1 MMESADFQRLL
12 NTKGFENF
20 KTDKVAQQSLAERLI
35 KDLEIENTDDTDQIN
50 QVIDN
55 INENIQTFELPQIE
69 TYTPLGLFEKGDSVE
84 AQQNFFVDT
93 LEQLTGRPIT
103 KDLYNRVLSEDAKLN
118 LAKAFN
124 ISSVQLDE
132 LVSEYLK

>member
-1 MMESADFQRLL
+1 MRTYKRL
-12 NTKGFENF
+12 
-20 KTDKVAQQSLAERLI
+20 
-35 KDLEIENTDDTDQIN
+35 
-50 QVIDN
+50 
-55 INENIQTFELPQIE
+55 TFLKIE

>member
-1 MMESADFQRLL
+1 MQLKLLHKAEASLLSPVTVMMESADFQRLL

-35 KDLEIENTDDTDQIN
+35 KDLEIENTDYTDQIN

-55 INENIQTFELPQIE
+55 IMKIYKRLNFPKIE
-69 TYTPLGLFEKGDSVE
+69 TYTPLGLFEKGDSVD

-103 KDLYNRVLSEDAKLN
+103 KR
-118 LAKAFN
+118 F
-124 ISSVQLDE
+124 I
-132 LVSEYLK
+132 

>member
-1 MMESADFQRLL
+1 
-12 NTKGFENF
+12 
-20 KTDKVAQQSLAERLI
+20 
-35 KDLEIENTDDTDQIN
+35 
-50 QVIDN
+50 
-55 INENIQTFELPQIE
+55 
-69 TYTPLGLFEKGDSVE
+69 LFEKGDSVE
-84 AQQNFFVDT
+84 TQQNFFVDT